1 MPKENSMRKK
11 LMGGVAFLIIA
22 TLAWAGG
29 DPWKTKPPS
38 QWTEKDVAD
47 ILANSPWARANVSVF
62 GANNTQGMT
71 QATGTGGTA
80 GSKTDLS
87 KNAAGATPD
96 TMGGSEKED
105 EAAAAAASY
114 SVYWWSSRTIRAAS
128 MRRAV
133 LKGTM
138 KEEDVDKTFATVPD
152 DLMILIQSPN
162 MAIFQRRG
170 EAAFEKDA
178 WLQMKKSKEKV
189 FPTKVGFLKAADGTT
204 VNGVIFYF
212 PRKSA
217 SGEPTIATDEK
228 EVDFYLLVGGS
239 KILTAFDPRKMADSK
254 GEDL

>member
-71 QATGTGGTA
+71 QASGSGGTA
-80 GSKTDLS
+80 GGKGDMSHNS
-87 KNAAGATPD
+87 AGATPD
-96 TMGGSEKED
+96 TAGGTEKED
-105 EAAAAAASY
+105 EAAAAAESY

-138 KEEDVDKTFATVPD
+138 KEEDVDKTLANTPED
-152 DLMILIQSPN
+152 YMILIQSVN

-170 EAAFEKDA
+170 EQAFEKSA
-178 WLQMKKSKEKV
+178 WLQMKKSKEKI
-189 FPTKVGFLKAADGTT
+189 FPTKVDFLKAANGTT

-212 PRKSA
+212 PKKSA

-228 EVDFYLLVGGS
+228 EIDFYLLVGGS
-239 KILTAFDPRKMADSK
+239 KILTAFDPRKMTDSQ

>member
-1 MPKENSMRKK
+1 MRKENSMRKK
-11 LMGGVAFLIIA
+11 IIGGLAILIIA
-22 TLAWAGG
+22 TLAWAG
-29 DPWKTKPPS
+29 DVWKSKPPS

-47 ILANSPWARANVSVF
+47 ILTNSPWARANVSVF

-71 QATGTGGTA
+71 QASGSGGTA
-80 GSKTDLS
+80 GSKTDMS

-96 TMGGSEKED
+96 TAGGTEKQD
-105 EAAAAAASY
+105 EAAAASASY

-133 LKGTM
+133 LKGT
-138 KEEDVDKTFATVPD
+138 KTQEDVDKTLANTPEDYMV
-152 DLMILIQSPN
+152 LIQSVN

-170 EAAFEKDA
+170 EQAFEKSA

-189 FPTKVGFLKAADGTT
+189 FPTKVDFLKAADGTT

-212 PRKSA
+212 PKKSA

-228 EVDFYLLVGGS
+228 EIDFYLFVGGS
-239 KILTAFDPRKMADSK
+239 KILTAFDPRKMTDNQ